1 MSYSMPRGLS
11 LLELLIT
18 MAISTIIFG
27 ITIPVMAGFISQ
39 NHIAAQV
46 NSLRTSLDLTRSV
59 AIKENKHAVICKSG
73 DGEFC
78 SRKGEWD
85 QGWIVFVDDNH
96 DRRRSE
102 DERLVLAQGSLPK
115 NTQLR
120 YRGFGSRHYVA
131 YWPMGFTKTNGTF
144 TICNPAVPDRS
155 KALILRKTGRVRLSD
170 TLPGAKPIK
179 CTYGG

>member
-1 MSYSMPRGLS
+1 MSVSMPRGLS
-11 LLELLIT
+11 SFELLIT
-18 MAISTIIFG
+18 MGISTIIFS
-27 ITIPVMAGFISQ
+27 ITIPIMAGFINQ
-39 NHIAAQV
+39 NRIATQV

-59 AIKENKHAVICKSG
+59 SVKENQHTVICKSS

-78 SRKGEWD
+78 IRKGEWD

-102 DERLVLAQGSLPK
+102 DERLVLAQGPLPK

-120 YRGFGSRHYVA
+120 YRAFGSRHYVA
-131 YWPMGFTKTNGTF
+131 YRPMGFTKTNGTF

-155 KALILRKTGRVRLSD
+155 KALILSKTGRVRLSN
-170 TLPGAKPIK
+170 TLPGNKPIK
-179 CTYGG
+179 CAEGG